1 MPIVETDKLS
11 VSTLLIIIMLDYF
24 SENWLEIVGTII
36 GFVYLWQEV
45 KASIWLWLTGIIMPA
60 IYTVVFYNNGLYA
73 DFGIQVYYIIAAIYG
88 FLIWR
93 FGKKDDGTSNLKIV
107 HTSVRQAVALAL
119 ISMVIFV
126 PIYFILVKYTDSNVP
141 FFDSLTTALSITALW
156 MLAKKHVEQWFVW
169 IAIDAVS
176 SGLYFYKEIYFT
188 AVLYAVY
195 TVVAVYGYK
204 KWNLME
210 KAQYDDNV

>member
-1 MPIVETDKLS
+1 
-11 VSTLLIIIMLDYF
+11 MLEYI
-24 SENWLEIVGTII
+24 SNNWLEIVGTII

-60 IYTVVFYNNGLYA
+60 IYTVVFYKSGLYA
-73 DFGIQVYYIIAAIYG
+73 DFGIQVYYIVAALYG
-88 FLIWR
+88 FLFWK
-93 FGKKDDGTSNLKIV
+93 FGKKQDKPLPIV
-107 HTSVRQAVALAL
+107 HTSVRQGVILFL
-119 ISMVIFV
+119 ITVLVFI
-126 PIYFILVKYTDSNVP
+126 PIYLILTKFTDSTVP
-141 FFDSLTTALSITALW
+141 FYDSATTALSIVALW

-169 IAIDAVS
+169 IAVDAVS
-176 SGLYFYKEIYFT
+176 SALYFYKGIYFT

-210 KAQYDDNV
+210 KTQYNDNV

>member
-1 MPIVETDKLS
+1 MPICRGGVFS
-11 VSTLLIIIMLDYF
+11 VSTLLNINMLNYIT
-24 SENWLEIVGTII
+24 ENPLEIIGAII

-60 IYTVVFYNNGLYA
+60 IYTVVYYQSGFYA
-73 DFGIQVYYIIAAIYG
+73 DCGLQVYFVFAAVYG
-88 FLIWR
+88 FLVWK
-93 FGKKDDGTSNLKIV
+93 FGKKDDTKTELMIV
-107 HTSVRQAVALAL
+107 HTTVRQAVVLAA
-119 ISMVIFV
+119 ISAVIFV
-126 PIYFILVKYTDSNVP
+126 PIYFILVKYTDSTVP
-141 FFDSLTTALSITALW
+141 FFDSATTALSVVALW

-169 IAIDAVS
+169 IAVDAVS
-176 SGLYFYKEIYFT
+176 SGLYFYKGIYFT

-210 KAQYDDNV
+210 KTQYNDNV